1 MAAVPRLVSLGII
14 PLMAFHTI
22 LLGEVY
28 FWAKR
33 LGLWLIFLCLHAPKM
48 TLFLKREPALITFS
62 QRTTTIFC
70 PDRSCLARVLERRPK
85 IWSFPSMIITFSCIS
100 HRFLFIGLFL
110 FFLFNCFSK
119 LKTILNY
126 YLSFSYFII
135 NYFYYELKQSTSN
148 LFNSHFGLKKYYNL
162 NSIAYILF
170 FLNLNYFKN
179 L

>member
-1 MAAVPRLVSLGII
+1 MVKDSPQILSIYLIQINHIKRFKLMAAVPRLVSLGII

-85 IWSFPSMIITFSCIS
+85 IWSFPSIIITFSCIS

-110 FFLFNCFSK
+110 FF
-119 LKTILNY
+119 
-126 YLSFSYFII
+126 YLIVLA
-135 NYFYYELKQSTSN
+135 N
-148 LFNSHFGLKKYYNL
+148 
-162 NSIAYILF
+162 
-170 FLNLNYFKN
+170 
-179 L
+179 